1 MTIDPLR
8 PLPSVA
14 TRPRRVVV
22 AFPHI
27 VDQAEWTQVLAV
39 RDRYDPLAASVRP
52 HLTLVFPFEDP
63 ISDRD
68 LEAHLQPLASQAP
81 AFDVTLAGI
90 TAHENEYL
98 FLNVKRGNDAVIHLH
113 DVLYSGALAGHLVRS
128 HTFVPHIT
136 VGRVSSRELAAA
148 LEVTSAVTG
157 PIAAQVNS
165 ISAYRIEQ
173 NGSRTDLFELPLGAR
188 KTR

>member
-1 MTIDPLR
+1 
-8 PLPSVA
+8 
-14 TRPRRVVV
+14 
-22 AFPHI
+22 
-27 VDQAEWTQVLAV
+27 
-39 RDRYDPLAASVRP
+39 
-52 HLTLVFPFEDP
+52 VFPFEDP

-68 LEAHLQPLASQAP
+68 LEAHLQALASQVS

-113 DVLYSGALAGHLVRS
+113 DVLHSGALAGHLVRS

-148 LEVTSAVTG
+148 LDRTSALTG

-165 ISAYRIEQ
+165 ISAYRIEL
-173 NGSRTDLFELPLGAR
+173 NGSRTDLFELPLAAR